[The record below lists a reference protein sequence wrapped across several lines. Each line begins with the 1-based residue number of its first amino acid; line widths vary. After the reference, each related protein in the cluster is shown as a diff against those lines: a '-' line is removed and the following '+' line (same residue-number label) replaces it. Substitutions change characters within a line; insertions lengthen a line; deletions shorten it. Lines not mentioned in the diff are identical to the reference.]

1 MTQMQP
7 PELLTRTLENG
18 VLTLTLGAAPA
29 HALSRAMIAALH
41 DALTEAAAD
50 PDATTI
56 LLHGPGRIFCAGHDM
71 KEIARH
77 RADPDQGR
85 AYLHDL
91 LTACSAM
98 MQTLASSPKP
108 TIAVVEGLAT
118 AGGLQLAAS
127 CDLIFASPEAAVCV
141 PGVNNGGFCTTP
153 AVAVGR
159 SLPRKPLMELSL
171 SGETYDAQ
179 WAHHHGLFNRLI
191 PADTLLTE
199 ARRFAE
205 TLATR
210 HAPAIAAGKATLQEQ
225 LDLPL
230 AEAYSLATDTMLD
243 HFLVPIRIAKDL
255 ARWSAKP
262 TR

>member
-7 PELLTRTLENG
+7 PELLTRALDNG

-41 DALTEAAAD
+41 EALTEAAID
-50 PDATTI
+50 PETKSI

-71 KEIARH
+71 KEIARR

-85 AYLHDL
+85 AYLEDL

-98 MQTLASSPKP
+98 MQTLATHPKP

-127 CDLIFASPEAAVCV
+127 CDLIFASPEATVCL

-153 AVAVGR
+153 SVAVGR
-159 SLPRKPLMELSL
+159 VIPRKPLMELAL
-171 SGETYDAQ
+171 SGETFDAQ
-179 WAHHHGLFNRLI
+179 WAHRHGLFNRLY
-191 PADTLLTE
+191 PAETLLAE
-199 ARRFAE
+199 AQSFA
-205 TLATR
+205 TKLATR
-210 HAPAIAAGKATLQEQ
+210 HAPAIAAGKTTLQAQ

-230 AEAYSLATDTMLD
+230 DQAYALASDTMLG
-243 HFLVPIRIAKDL
+243 HFMDPARIARDL
-255 ARWSAKP
+255 ARWSVKP

>member
-7 PELLTRTLENG
+7 PELLTRALDNG

-41 DALTEAAAD
+41 DALTEAATD
-50 PDATTI
+50 PETKAI
-56 LLHGPGRIFCAGHDM
+56 LLHGPDRIFCAGHDM

-85 AYLHDL
+85 AYLQDL

-98 MQTLASSPKP
+98 MQTLATLPKP

-127 CDLIFASPEAAVCV
+127 CDLIFAAPQASVCL

-153 AVAVGR
+153 SVAVGR
-159 SLPRKPLMELSL
+159 SLGRKPLMELAL
-171 SGETYDAQ
+171 SGETFSAD
-179 WAHHHGLFNRLI
+179 WAHRHGLFNRLH
-191 PADTLLTE
+191 PAETLLTE
-199 ARRFAE
+199 ARSFAAKL
-205 TLATR
+205 TTR
-210 HAPAIAAGKATLQEQ
+210 HAPAIAAGKATLQAQ

-230 AEAYSLATDTMLD
+230 DQAYALATGTMLD
-243 HFLVPIRIAKDL
+243 HFIDPTRIARDL
-255 ARWSAKP
+255 DRWSTKP

>member
-7 PELLTRTLENG
+7 PEFLTRTHDNG

-41 DALTEAAAD
+41 DALTEAATDDTKA
-50 PDATTI
+50 I
-56 LLHGPGRIFCAGHDM
+56 ILHGPGRIFCAGHDM

-85 AYLHDL
+85 AYLHEL

-98 MQTLASSPKP
+98 MHTLATLPKP
-108 TIAVVEGLAT
+108 TLAVVEGLAT

-127 CDLIFASPEAAVCV
+127 CDLIFASPEATICL
-141 PGVNNGGFCTTP
+141 PGVTNGGFCTTP

-159 SLPRKPLMELSL
+159 SLPRKPLMELAL

-191 PADTLLTE
+191 PAETLLAE
-199 ARRFAE
+199 AQIFAAK
-205 TLATR
+205 LATR

-230 AEAYSLATDTMLD
+230 AEAYAKATDTMLD
-243 HFLVPIRIAKDL
+243 HFMDPTRIARDL
-255 ARWSAKP
+255 AHWSPKP